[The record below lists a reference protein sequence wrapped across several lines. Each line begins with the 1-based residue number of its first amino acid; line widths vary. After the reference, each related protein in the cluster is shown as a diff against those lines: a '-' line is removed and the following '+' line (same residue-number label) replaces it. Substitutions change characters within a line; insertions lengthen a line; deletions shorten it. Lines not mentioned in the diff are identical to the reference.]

1 MKEKLFTLNMVQD
14 PKVSKVS
21 TVLVQDLKVHFHT
34 ARLPTTALDL
44 WKVHWAPPQS
54 FEMFLLGTKS
64 MLKHCAG
71 TSGRMR
77 CVWAQTVSPP
87 RVTFKIW
94 SPPPESEYQYGS
106 EWHSAG
112 SISTNI
118 IMLYFACTQFV
129 WLYRTGGIQ
138 HRSWVGKKKNKTQGH
153 SSRVWYARTAAPSSV
168 SSLKIEVRDHINEIM
183 QHLWHTNDVKGIKL
197 GHDGGIKIHDMT
209 PLTLAAEI
217 RQSHQ
222 WKYSVSLH
230 SERTY

>member
-1 MKEKLFTLNMVQD
+1 MCL
-14 PKVSKVS
+14 S
-21 TVLVQDLKVHFHT
+21 TDCQSTQGHFQNLV
-34 ARLPTTALDL
+34 A
-44 WKVHWAPPQS
+44 
-54 FEMFLLGTKS
+54 
-64 MLKHCAG
+64 
-71 TSGRMR
+71 
-77 CVWAQTVSPP
+77 
-87 RVTFKIW
+87 
-94 SPPPESEYQYGS
+94 PPPESEYQYGS

-138 HRSWVGKKKNKTQGH
+138 HHSWVGKQNKTQGH

-183 QHLWHTNDVKGIKL
+183 QQLWHTKVVKGIKL

-222 WKYSVSLH
+222 WKSSVSLH
-230 SERTY
+230 SERIY